1 MNIEIEK
8 KFLVKNDSF
17 KNESVREIRIMQRYL
32 ASVPERSVRIRIAGE
47 KGFITIKGIANDSGI
62 SRFEWEKE
70 ISVID
75 ANELFTICEPG
86 VIDKM
91 RYIVKK
97 RQHTFEIDEFYGE
110 NEGLVIAE
118 IELSSEE
125 ETFIIPDWLGEEIT
139 GNVKYYNSMLRKNP
153 FSKWNNS

>member
-70 ISVID
+70 ISVVD

-97 RQHTFEIDEFYGE
+97 RQHTFEIDVFYGE
-110 NEGLVIAE
+110 NEGLIIAE

-153 FSKWNNS
+153 FSKWK